1 MLLTDR
7 IADLADVHGKDVVFA
22 LTAGVV
28 RDVLK
33 VSGFEGG
40 FGADVTWYGAPDSL
54 SAAYG
59 TRPFGFHV
67 FFRLRPPAGAMG
79 RMLNM
84 RMSQPMSGHDIE
96 GDASSDAVP
105 YLRVGREQ

>member
-1 MLLTDR
+1 NDDDLSAFTTGVGRNDSDHGSRNAMFVEGTRRRGANSFYGRFEAVQTETSLLLTDR

-22 LTAGVV
+22 ITAGVV

-59 TRPFGFHV
+59 TR
-67 FFRLRPPAGAMG
+67 
-79 RMLNM
+79 
-84 RMSQPMSGHDIE
+84 
-96 GDASSDAVP
+96 
-105 YLRVGREQ
+105 